1 MPTSLTCFVTGAGSG
16 IGEALAHALAKR
28 GHTVFAGVLPSQK
41 SQAEAAFA
49 AVGAKPPRVVPVD
62 VTDEASVDAAAAFV
76 ADRTRHLDAVIN
88 VAGVIGITSATPPA
102 AFDYADIHR
111 TFDVNA
117 VGPLRVANAL
127 FPLLLGGRTRLV
139 LNISSEAGSVGT
151 CTRDAWY
158 GYCMSKA
165 ALNMASALLHNRLRP
180 LGGKVLVMHPG
191 WVRTRMG
198 GKLETRAPLSPE
210 ESAEAILVQVGRAL
224 SDEPAFTGDRPAF
237 VDWRGIPVPW

>member
-1 MPTSLTCFVTGAGSG
+1 MPDLICFVTGAGSG
-16 IGEALAHALAKR
+16 IGEALAHALAAR
-28 GHTVFAGVLPSQK
+28 GHTVFAGVLPAQQA
-41 SQAEAAFA
+41 QAEAAYA
-49 AVGAKPPRVVPVD
+49 AVGNPPRVVRLD
-62 VTDEASVDAAAAFV
+62 VTDESSVDAAAASV
-76 ADRTRHLDAVIN
+76 AGRTRYLDAVIN

-102 AFDYADIHR
+102 AFDYADVHH

-117 VGPLRVANAL
+117 LGPLRMANAF
-127 FPLLLGGRTRLV
+127 FPLLLGGRSRLI

-151 CTRDAWY
+151 CTRDAWF

-198 GKLETRAPLSPE
+198 GTLETRAPLSPE
-210 ESAEAILVQVGRAL
+210 ESAQAILAQLGRAL
-224 SDEPAFTGDRPAF
+224 ADEPAFTGDRPAF

>member
-1 MPTSLTCFVTGAGSG
+1 MPDLTCFVTGAGSG
-16 IGEALAHALAKR
+16 IGEALVHALAAR
-28 GHTVFAGVLPSQK
+28 GHTVFAGVLPAQRA
-41 SQAEAAFA
+41 QAAADY
-49 AVGAKPPRVVPVD
+49 AVVAGNPPHVVPVD
-62 VTDEASVDAAAAFV
+62 VTDEASVDAAAAWV
-76 ADRTRHLDAVIN
+76 AGRTRYLDAVIN
-88 VAGVIGITSATPPA
+88 VAGVIGITSAMPPA
-102 AFDYADIHR
+102 VFDYADIHH

-127 FPLLLGGRTRLV
+127 FPLLLGGRNRLV

-158 GYCMSKA
+158 GYCMSKS

-198 GKLETRAPLSPE
+198 GKLETRAPLSPQE
-210 ESAEAILVQVGRAL
+210 CAEAILVQFGRAL
-224 SDEPAFTGDRPAF
+224 ADEAAFLGDRPAF